1 MHCFDCTS
9 TSEPVPAV
17 GICTTC
23 GAAVCRTCAR
33 VGVQT
38 VRHITG
44 FSSAELALTETRKIT
59 CPPCADALSL
69 HHASRYRF
77 ATLTEDLAEMK

>member
-1 MHCFDCTS
+1 MHCFDCA
-9 TSEPVPAV
+9 SEPAPAV

-38 VRHITG
+38 VQHSTG
-44 FSSAELALTETRKIT
+44 FSSAELAITETRKIT
-59 CPPCADALSL
+59 CPPCADALCT

-77 ATLTEDLAEMK
+77 ATPTEDFVDMK